1 MNLKKTF
8 IKNKNKIALIEKNL
22 EITYAELLNEINKI
36 FSFLHKKKFLIL
48 LTSNNT
54 KEFIAIYAGSLINN
68 KTPLLIDQNTDEIS
82 LSNIINLYK
91 PKYVFIKKKNNFK
104 KFKTIYKFEEYVI
117 VETNFK
123 QKVILNRKSSTF
135 IKHIWQH
142 KFPKL

>member
-8 IKNKNKIALIEKNL
+8 IKNKNKIDLIEKNL

-91 PKYVFIKKKNNFK
+91 PKYVFIKKIILKNLKPSINLK
-104 KFKTIYKFEEYVI
+104 
-117 VETNFK
+117 NMLLLK
-123 QKVILNRKSSTF
+123 QILNK
-135 IKHIWQH
+135 K
-142 KFPKL
+142 

>member
-1 MNLKKTF
+1 MNLKKIF

-48 LTSNNT
+48 LTSDNT

-82 LSNIINLYK
+82 LNKIINLYK
-91 PKYVFIKKKNNFK
+91 PKYAFIKKK
-104 KFKTIYKFEEYVI
+104 TILKNLKLSI
-117 VETNFK
+117 NLTNMLLLK
-123 QKVILNRKSSTF
+123 QILNEKRY
-135 IKHIWQH
+135 
-142 KFPKL
+142 

>member
-91 PKYVFIKKKNNFK
+91 PKYV
-104 KFKTIYKFEEYVI
+104 
-117 VETNFK
+117 
-123 QKVILNRKSSTF
+123 L
-135 IKHIWQH
+135 
-142 KFPKL
+142 